1 MQNSYE
7 VTIIGG
13 GPAGLS
19 AALTLGRSRRRTLVF
34 DAGRPR
40 NAPAHAAHN
49 FFTRDGTPPS
59 ELLEIGRAQ
68 LGAYPSVELR
78 KLPIQDVE
86 KLPQGGFALLT
97 QDGDRTITEQLIL
110 ATGVVDSLPPI
121 EGLRELW
128 GTGVFHCPYCHGWE
142 VRDQPFVLI
151 AQRSE
156 AKHLAMLLRGWSSDV
171 TVCPASSEVFSPQEL
186 EELSSAG
193 LDIKVPVI
201 ELKGDAS
208 GAVREVVL
216 EDGERLGPAAVF
228 TSAPI
233 RQRSPLPE
241 QLGCQLHEEGMF
253 KGLVKVDEFGAS
265 GVPGLYVVGDA
276 AQGFAQVINAASEG
290 SKTATMLNNGLLLQ
304 GRMPR
309 GKRSES
315 DV

>member
-19 AALTLGRSRRRTLVF
+19 AALTLGRSGRRTLVF

-40 NAPAHAAHN
+40 NAPARAAHN
-49 FFTRDGTPPS
+49 FFTRDGTPPH
-59 ELLEIGRAQ
+59 ELLEIGREQ

-78 KLPIQDVE
+78 QVPVQDVE
-86 KLPQGGFALLT
+86 KLPRGGFALLT
-97 QDGDRTITEQLIL
+97 QDGNRTTTEQLVL
-110 ATGVVDSLPPI
+110 ATGVVDTLPRI
-121 EGLRELW
+121 GGLRELW
-128 GTGVFHCPYCHGWE
+128 GIGVFHCPYCHGWE
-142 VRDQPFVLI
+142 VRGQPFVLI
-151 AQRSE
+151 AQQT
-156 AKHLAMLLRGWSSDV
+156 AAMHLALLLRGWSPDV
-171 TVCPASSEVFSPQEL
+171 TVCPVSSEVFSPQEL
-186 EELSSAG
+186 RSMSSAG
-193 LDIKVPVI
+193 LKIKAPVV
-201 ELKGDAS
+201 ELRGDGS

-216 EDGERLGPAAVF
+216 EDGEQLGPAAVF
-228 TSAPI
+228 TSAPL

-241 QLGCQLHEEGMF
+241 QLGCQLHEEGVF

-276 AQGFAQVINAASEG
+276 AQGFAQVSIAASEG
-290 SKTATMLNNGLLLQ
+290 SKTAAMLNNELLLQ

-309 GKRSES
+309 GKGFEA